1 MSAEKFQM
9 CVELLGP
16 DRDPASRPVAQVRLD
31 QGPALRRRS
40 ILGVIAF
47 FLAVAAPLRAQ
58 VSTEIS
64 PDAPIVNFRLPTFTP
79 EGYRAW
85 LVRGSEAR
93 MISKLEIDVR
103 ELTMTV
109 FTGDATGRIET
120 MLLSPQARVFPTTQ
134 TVTGDS
140 TIRVIDDEFEA
151 TGAQWRYDHREKRVF
166 IAKDVRVTFRAE
178 LKNLLQ

>member
-1 MSAEKFQM
+1 MSPVPSSQHAL
-9 CVELLGP
+9 VRRL
-16 DRDPASRPVAQVRLD
+16 ARPSPWFGALAAACWLAFVSPLAGQVTT
-31 QGPALRRRS
+31 Q
-40 ILGVIAF
+40 IA
-47 FLAVAAPLRAQ
+47 
-58 VSTEIS
+58 

-93 MISKLEIDVR
+93 MLSRTEIDVR

-109 FTGDATGRIET
+109 FTGNASDRIET
-120 MLLSPQARVFPTTQ
+120 MLLSPEARVFPSTQ
-134 TVTGDS
+134 TVVGHS
-140 TIRVIDDEFEA
+140 TLRVIDDEFEA
-151 TGAQWRYDHREKRVF
+151 TGSQWRYDHREKRVF